1 MNTVHLQMLNTC
13 QLDNNSVRNK
23 QFCFQFC
30 RLKEVGYTAEDVN
43 RWDGKEYCEIK
54 RFWALLNEQV
64 CLNDGNP
71 CCEDNP
77 SVWVITSFCDH
88 ITQFILSCHRTLYNH
103 LIFSQC
109 HSFIES
115 WGQVWRP
122 GYLSNLCIHVA
133 LLQSQ
138 CQDCDTGL

>member
-54 RFWALLNEQV
+54 RF
-64 CLNDGNP
+64 
-71 CCEDNP
+71 
-77 SVWVITSFCDH
+77 
-88 ITQFILSCHRTLYNH
+88 
-103 LIFSQC
+103 
-109 HSFIES
+109 
-115 WGQVWRP
+115 
-122 GYLSNLCIHVA
+122 
-133 LLQSQ
+133 
-138 CQDCDTGL
+138 